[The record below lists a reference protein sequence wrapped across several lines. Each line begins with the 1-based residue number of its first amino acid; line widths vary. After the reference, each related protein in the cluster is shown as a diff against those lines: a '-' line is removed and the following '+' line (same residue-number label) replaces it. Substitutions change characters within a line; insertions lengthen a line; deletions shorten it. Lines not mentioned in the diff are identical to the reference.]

1 MFNPGFTEHL
11 RPNLAEIDCTGFSTR
26 EHIITT
32 PPRARIAVVPQ
43 GAARI
48 RTQVSAALR
57 RDDLV
62 FAVKKFAE
70 IKREFG
76 L

>member
-1 MFNPGFTEHL
+1 LGCHETPFDRL
-11 RPNLAEIDCTGFSTR
+11 
-26 EHIITT
+26 ITT
-32 PPRARIAVVPQ
+32 PPRARIAVGPQ

-48 RTQVSAALR
+48 RTQVSAALS
-57 RDDLV
+57 RDGLV